1 MIPRKVLLVLM
12 SLEEMPNITLSDP
25 IPTGPWTLYFH
36 QADAERWTL
45 DTFVKVH
52 TCNTWGDVL
61 QVIEEVGSAKF
72 KNGLPFFMRGTILP
86 LWENHQNIRGG
97 SYSMKVPSDNV
108 KEIFT
113 TQILHAMLGKAFKDT
128 ENICMG
134 ISASPK
140 KGTFNILK
148 VWNLNAEKYNTSD
161 GLNFIDSRCS
171 ESEILYTPHVQK
183 RM

>member
-1 MIPRKVLLVLM
+1 MTDLVKL
-12 SLEEMPNITLSDP
+12 NLSDT

-52 TCNTWGDVL
+52 TCNTWEDVL
-61 QVIEEVGSAKF
+61 TVLEEVGQTRF
-72 KNGLPFFMRGTILP
+72 KNGLPFFMRGDTLP

-97 SYSMKVPSDNV
+97 SYSVKVPSDTV
-108 KEIFT
+108 KEVYSI
-113 TQILHAMLGKAFKDT
+113 QLIQAMLGNAFKDKD
-128 ENICMG
+128 NLCMG
-134 ISASPK
+134 VSMSPK

-148 VWNLNAEKYNTSD
+148 IWNSNAEKHNTSD
-161 GLNFIDSRCS
+161 GLSFVDSRCS
-171 ESEILYTPHVQK
+171 ESEVLYTPHVQK

>member
-1 MIPRKVLLVLM
+1 MAVQ
-12 SLEEMPNITLSDP
+12 EITLNDQ

-45 DTFVKVH
+45 DTFVKVQ

-61 QVIEEVGSAKF
+61 QIIEEIGSAKF

-113 TQILHAMLGKAFKDT
+113 TQLLHAMLGKAFKDP
-128 ENICMG
+128 ENTCMG

-148 VWNLNAEKYNTSD
+148 VWNLNAEKYNSSD
-161 GLNFIDSRCS
+161 GLDFVDSRCS
-171 ESEILYTPHVQK
+171 ESEVLYTPHVQK

>member
-1 MIPRKVLLVLM
+1 MDPCVLILVRMTDLPKVNLK
-12 SLEEMPNITLSDP
+12 DP

-45 DTFVKVH
+45 DTFIKISV
-52 TCNTWGDVL
+52 CNNWEDVL
-61 QVIEEVGSAKF
+61 TVIEELGTARF
-72 KNGLPFFMRGTILP
+72 KSGLPFFMRGDILP

-97 SYSMKVPSDNV
+97 SYSVKVPSDLV
-108 KEIFT
+108 KDVFT
-113 TQILHAMLGKAFKDT
+113 TQIIQAMLGSAFK
-128 ENICMG
+128 ESSNVCMG

-148 VWNLNAEKYNTSD
+148 IWNMNADKYNLPSD
-161 GLNFIDSRCS
+161 LSFVDSRCS
-171 ESEILYTPHVQK
+171 ESEVIYTPHVQK

>member
-1 MIPRKVLLVLM
+1 MAATD
-12 SLEEMPNITLSDP
+12 ITKIALTDL
-25 IPTGPWTLYFH
+25 IPTGSWTLYFH

-45 DTFVKVH
+45 DTFVKVQTCH
-52 TCNTWGDVL
+52 TWNDVL
-61 QVIEEVGSAKF
+61 QVIEEIGTARF
-72 KNGLPFFMRGTILP
+72 KNGLPFFMRGGILP

-97 SYSMKVPSDNV
+97 SYSIKVPSENV

-113 TQILHAMLGKAFKDT
+113 TQILHAMLGQAFNDPDNT
-128 ENICMG
+128 CMG

-148 VWNLNAEKYNTSD
+148 VWNANAEKYNTPD
-161 GLNFIDSRCS
+161 RITFIDSRCS
-171 ESEILYTPHVQK
+171 ESDVIYTPHVQK